1 MKVQIYSRD
10 GCHFCEMAKDWFA
23 KNGISFDEVVYNNT
37 QERYK
42 FYDELNQSGRV
53 EKPVA
58 TVPQIFIDDEHIGG
72 FSELQVK
79 ANDILN
85 KK

>member
-10 GCHFCEMAKDWFA
+10 GCPFCEMAKNWFA
-23 KNGISFDEVVYNNT
+23 KNSINFDEVVYNNT

-42 FYDELNQSGRV
+42 FYDKLNASGRV
-53 EKPVA
+53 KNPVA
-58 TVPQIFIDDEHIGG
+58 TVPQIFVDDEHIGG
-72 FSELQVK
+72 FTELQSK

>member
-10 GCHFCEMAKDWFA
+10 GCPFCEMAKDWFA
-23 KNGISFDEVVYNNT
+23 KNGINFDEVIYNNI

-42 FYDELNQSGRV
+42 FYEELNQSGRV
-53 EKPVA
+53 ENPVA
-58 TVPQIFIDDEHIGG
+58 TVTQIFVDDEHIGG
-72 FSELQVK
+72 FTELQSK
-79 ANDILN
+79 AKYILS

>member
-10 GCHFCEMAKDWFA
+10 GCPFCEMAKDWFA
-23 KNGISFDEVVYNNT
+23 KNGINFDEVIYNNI

-42 FYDELNQSGRV
+42 FYEELNQSGRV
-53 EKPVA
+53 ENPVA
-58 TVPQIFIDDEHIGG
+58 TVPQIFVDDEHIGG
-72 FSELQVK
+72 FTELQSK
-79 ANDILN
+79 AKYILS